1 MDSIFS
7 NTKEAFTLKTNFELK
22 RAKFLFKIIQN
33 KFLVNIGTSLTNFS
47 LKFHLPV
54 TSIIKLT
61 VFNHF
66 CGGVSEIDCNPA
78 IKKMFNKRVRV
89 PTPRRLPHSPDVR
102 SPGPA
107 GPKGKNR
114 TFFFI
119 FFIF

>member
-78 IKKMFNKRVRV
+78 IKKMFNKNENTQKIVR
-89 PTPRRLPHSPDVR
+89 
-102 SPGPA
+102 
-107 GPKGKNR
+107 
-114 TFFFI
+114 FFPVI
-119 FFIF
+119 SMKREVGSSDGAWV